1 MTIRDIAVAF
11 GFVVDR
17 DSERQA
23 ESSIKKVKNL
33 AVKLLGTI
41 GIGLSIAGISGL
53 AEAAA
58 NVEALES
65 QFSQV
70 FGDME
75 DEAADRLQKVADD
88 ADINVNRMKA
98 SFSGIAAFAK
108 VRPKVC
114 ISHFP

>member
-53 AEAAA
+53 ADGQRVYTRHNKGAETT
-58 NVEALES
+58 V
-65 QFSQV
+65 
-70 FGDME
+70 
-75 DEAADRLQKVADD
+75 KTY
-88 ADINVNRMKA
+88 
-98 SFSGIAAFAK
+98 
-108 VRPKVC
+108 PKG
-114 ISHFP
+114 